1 MIKIAIGCTNHLFG
15 EGLKSLL
22 ESDRDT
28 NVIGIFEDGPNELTN
43 LKAILKLNPDIILST
58 LTCDFNIIAD
68 LPEDFLSG
76 KQLKILFISDR
87 SLRFIADK
95 QLKDLIS
102 KGVVGILPPSADADL
117 LRKAIKAVIVGELW
131 LDRNTLLKIMSAM
144 RHPDKNT
151 SLAKREKEIIFHI
164 CQGFRNKEIAQK
176 LQISEQTVKSH
187 CNRIY
192 RKLGVSDRLQLALL
206 SQGML
211 HNRGSARLP

>member
-15 EGLKSLL
+15 EGLTSLL
-22 ESDRDT
+22 ESDRDI
-28 NVIGIFEDGPNELTN
+28 NVIGIFDDSPNALTT

-58 LTCDFNIIAD
+58 LTSDFNIIAD

-95 QLKDLIS
+95 QLRDLVS

-117 LRKAIKAVIVGELW
+117 LRKAIKAVIIGELW

-144 RHPDKNT
+144 RHHEKNT

-192 RKLGVSDRLQLALL
+192 RKLGVTDRLQLALL

-211 HNRGSARLP
+211 HNSGSARLS